1 MSENLRRRP
10 DSKQGAPAQRVRGRS
25 TRESQA
31 KIGELTVK
39 LFTDNPAAFWS
50 LSPELASVIE
60 QYLQATGPR
69 RRVPV
74 FEGYMTEREREFK
87 TSALSQLIGQYK
99 NGVELEADEA
109 ARALSLAA
117 ALGQH
122 AQPHKDTLLELV
134 TTVLGLPL
142 TSDKPEKVSIAKGK
156 PEHHTFELVRGVT
169 LSLAWDGAL
178 VALRF
183 DPIEYR
189 RRQKALSFVGIAADS
204 NTDVARNHDAYIWTA
219 PDER

>member
-1 MSENLRRRP
+1 MSEKLGKGRVPHEDDRTKRPRRP
-10 DSKQGAPAQRVRGRS
+10 RTQ
-25 TRESQA
+25 ESQA
-31 KIGELTVK
+31 KIGELAVK
-39 LFTDNPAAFWS
+39 LFTDDPTAFWS
-50 LSPELASVIE
+50 FSPGLASTIE
-60 QYLQATGPR
+60 QYLQETAPR
-69 RRVPV
+69 RRTPV

-87 TSALSQLIGQYK
+87 ISALSQLIGQYK
-99 NGVELEADEA
+99 SGVEFEADEA

-117 ALGQH
+117 ALRQH
-122 AQPHKDTLLELV
+122 AQPHKNTLLELA
-134 TTVLGLPL
+134 TKVLGLPL
-142 TSDKPEKVSIAKGK
+142 TSDKPEKVSIVKGK
-156 PEHHTFELVRGVT
+156 SEHHTFELVRGVT

-178 VALRF
+178 VAMRF

>member
-1 MSENLRRRP
+1 MTEQLGNDQFATGGGRARRPRRRNT
-10 DSKQGAPAQRVRGRS
+10 Q
-25 TRESQA
+25 ESQA
-31 KIGELTVK
+31 KIGELAVK
-39 LFTDNPAAFWS
+39 LFTDDPTAFWS

-60 QYLQATGPR
+60 QYLQTTAPR

-74 FEGYMTEREREFK
+74 FEGYMTDREREFK
-87 TSALSQLIGQYK
+87 ISALSQLIGQYK
-99 NGVELEADEA
+99 NGTELEADEA

-122 AQPHKDTLLELV
+122 TLPHKDTLLELAD
-134 TTVLGLPL
+134 TVLGLRL
-142 TSDKPEKVSIAKGK
+142 TSDKPEKVSISKGK
-156 PEHHTFELVRGVT
+156 SEHHTFELVRGVT

-178 VALRF
+178 VAMRF

-189 RRQKALSFVGIAADS
+189 RRQKALSFVGIGADS
-204 NTDVARNHDAYIWTA
+204 NSDVARNHDAYIWTT

>member
-1 MSENLRRRP
+1 
-10 DSKQGAPAQRVRGRS
+10 
-25 TRESQA
+25 
-31 KIGELTVK
+31 
-39 LFTDNPAAFWS
+39 
-50 LSPELASVIE
+50 
-60 QYLQATGPR
+60 
-69 RRVPV
+69 
-74 FEGYMTEREREFK
+74 MTEREREFK
-87 TSALSQLIGQYK
+87 ISALSQLIGQYK
-99 NGVELEADEA
+99 SGDGLEADEA
-109 ARALSLAA
+109 AKALSLAA
-117 ALGQH
+117 ALRQH
-122 AQPHKDTLLELV
+122 EQPHKDTLLELV

>member
-1 MSENLRRRP
+1 MSENLRRRA
-10 DSKQGAPAQRVRGRS
+10 DSKQGAPAQRERGRR
-25 TRESQA
+25 TKESQA
-31 KIGELTVK
+31 KIGELAIK
-39 LFTDNPAAFWS
+39 LFTDDPAAFWS
-50 LSPELASVIE
+50 FSAELADTIE
-60 QYLQATGPR
+60 QHLQATAPR
-69 RRVPV
+69 RRTPL

-87 TSALSQLIGQYK
+87 ISALSQLIGQYK
-99 NGVELEADEA
+99 SGDGLEADEA

-117 ALGQH
+117 ALGQD